1 MAEASPV
8 EVFDLIVAA
17 LAGTALNQAVSH
29 MGVMHEGS
37 PRLDRSFAVIPATAA
52 GFVDG
57 RIQNTVPGARI
68 GDRYT
73 IELGHMLKPKAGL
86 TAYRV
91 ALQDLKIAIVAITNG
106 LVSELSV
113 SDIARTIEG
122 GGQYLVTRFSL
133 RVFYR
138 MSLVQ
143 S

>member
-113 SDIARTIEG
+113 SDIARTI
-122 GGQYLVTRFSL
+122 
-133 RVFYR
+133 
-138 MSLVQ
+138 
-143 S
+143 